1 MIFIL
6 IIIFSIQIN
15 NPTSEDSGT
24 YFCKASNNF
33 GTAIS
38 NRVYLREISK

>member
-1 MIFIL
+1 M
-6 IIIFSIQIN
+6 N

-24 YFCKASNNF
+24 YFCKASNLY

-38 NRVYLREISK
+38 NRVNLREISKKEFDDQ